1 MSYGQFDA
9 GTGSSDFNS
18 ISFLIQQ
25 AMVKMQTVTLVK
37 VIAVHGGGVSIT
49 GTVDVQP
56 MVNQTTGDNVAVAHG
71 TIYGVPFFR
80 AQGGTNALIVDP
92 VAGDIGMCC
101 FASRDISSV
110 KSTRAVANPGSKR
123 VYDWADGL
131 YVGGFANISP
141 TQYIKFDEAG
151 ITVVSPTRVTVRAP
165 VVEIDANASLDIT
178 SPTTTINGAL
188 VVTGTT
194 TLDGVATGSDG
205 GTLDIGGDV
214 NVAGDAT
221 IGGTPFLSHI
231 HPDPQGGNTGP
242 PV

>member
-131 YVGGFANISP
+131 YVGGFVNISP
-141 TQYIKFDEAG
+141 TQYIKFDETG
-151 ITVVSPTRVTVRAP
+151 ITVVSPVKVTIQAADVDLEATGTVTVNAP
-165 VVEIDANASLDIT
+165 TVKIEGGGTSIDAKAFLTHTHVGVQSGDSNSG
-178 SPTTTINGAL
+178 P
-188 VVTGTT
+188 VT
-194 TLDGVATGSDG
+194 
-205 GTLDIGGDV
+205 
-214 NVAGDAT
+214 
-221 IGGTPFLSHI
+221 
-231 HPDPQGGNTGP
+231 
-242 PV
+242 